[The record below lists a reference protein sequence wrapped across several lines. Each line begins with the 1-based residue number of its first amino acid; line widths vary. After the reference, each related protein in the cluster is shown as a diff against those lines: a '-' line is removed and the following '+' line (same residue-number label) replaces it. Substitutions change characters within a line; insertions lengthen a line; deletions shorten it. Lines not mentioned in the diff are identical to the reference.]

1 MISLGHF
8 SGNELAVVAAL
19 AYLTMPSE
27 RLGEGVQVEC
37 LNGHRVWTGATKHG
51 AFRVVGE
58 AAHFDGRHLV
68 HLRSVRDAESLLEMN
83 ATVDISID
91 ADIVRVT
98 SVDAAG
104 ELPVALLA
112 PDAALLEV
120 HTPTTAEISLE
131 GLRHVLWSGTHDPA
145 EGFSDDERDIAGP
158 STLVRFLPNRL
169 ELRTSFEEVACA
181 DTASSWTAEV
191 SGPQGEIGV
200 HRWALKRL
208 YGFMHS
214 LPDTSFRFSADVARG
229 GALHID
235 GENWRLALVE
245 APTRAGRYYG
255 ELRDHLDQT
264 GALAAEQ
271 EDGRLAATV
280 AGVEMVL
287 QLLDGRLPIV
297 RATVHVVG
305 DVERTPELLDEIDQQ
320 NEGRAFTK
328 FFMSG
333 NSVFAGMDV
342 RCVDIASI
350 SQFLMVLAEDSELLG
365 SYLAALGAKAAAPTL
380 W

>member
-1 MISLGHF
+1 MISLGQF
-8 SGNELAVVAAL
+8 SGNELAIVAAL

-27 RLGEGVQVEC
+27 RIGEGVQVEC
-37 LNGHRVWTGATKHG
+37 LDGHRVWTGSTKHG

-58 AAHFDGRHLV
+58 AAHFTGRHLL
-68 HLRSVRDAESLLEMN
+68 HLRSVRDAESMLEMN
-83 ATVDISID
+83 ATVDISIESGV
-91 ADIVRVT
+91 VRVT
-98 SVDAAG
+98 SMDAAG

-112 PDAALLEV
+112 PEAALLEI

-145 EGFSDDERDIAGP
+145 EGFNDEERELAGP

-169 ELRTSFEEVACA
+169 ELRTSFEEVSCA

-191 SGPQGEIGV
+191 SGPLGQVGV
-200 HRWALKRL
+200 NRWALKRL
-208 YGFMHS
+208 FGFMHS

-235 GENWRLALVE
+235 GESWRLALVE
-245 APTRAGRYYG
+245 APTRAGRHYE
-255 ELRDHLDQT
+255 ELRDRLDNL
-264 GALAAEQ
+264 GALSAEH
-271 EDGRLAATV
+271 EDGRLAANF
-280 AGVEMVL
+280 GSVEMVL

-297 RATVHVVG
+297 RCTVHIV
-305 DVERTPELLDEIDQQ
+305 DEVERSPELLDEIDQQ

-333 NSVFAGMDV
+333 NSVYASIDV
-342 RCVDIASI
+342 RCAEIQVID
-350 SQFLMVLAEDSELLG
+350 QYLQVLAEDSELLG
-365 SYLAALGAKAAAPTL
+365 GYLAALGAKAAAPTL

>member
-1 MISLGHF
+1 MISLGQF
-8 SGNELAVVAAL
+8 SGNELATVSAL

-27 RLGEGVQVEC
+27 RLGEGVRVEC
-37 LNGHRVWTGATKHG
+37 VDGRRVWTGATKNG

-58 AAHFDGRHLV
+58 AAHFPGRHLL

-83 ATVDISID
+83 AEVDITID
-91 ADIVRVT
+91 GSVVRIT
-98 SVDAAG
+98 SQDAIG
-104 ELPVALLA
+104 ELPLALIP
-112 PDAALLEV
+112 PDPALLEP

-145 EGFSDDERDIAGP
+145 EGFSDEERELSGP
-158 STLVRFLPNRL
+158 TTMVRFLPNRL
-169 ELRTSFEEVACA
+169 ELRTSYDEVACA

-191 SGPQGEIGV
+191 SGPLGEIGV

-235 GENWRLALVE
+235 GESWRFTLVE
-245 APTRAGRYYG
+245 APTRAGRHYE
-255 ELRDHLDQT
+255 ELRNRLDQL
-264 GALAAEQ
+264 GALSAEH
-271 EDGRLAATV
+271 EDGRLAATF
-280 AGVEMVL
+280 GEVEMVL

-305 DVERTPELLDEIDQQ
+305 EVERTPELLDEIDQQ

-333 NSVFAGMDV
+333 NSVFAGVDV
-342 RCVDIASI
+342 RCAEIQMID
-350 SQFLMVLAEDSELLG
+350 QYLRLLAEDSELLG